1 MRSCC
6 WRSPAPLARSQ
17 SDLQSVTEVDRALRL
32 ICPPSTTRVFPHKTA
47 RARAAKPLSPGRPS
61 NTKNRSSMT
70 CAQVSLAWCIRVR
83 LGSWTFVFACVV
95 NANTGVYLPDF
106 RAWDWR
112 SERRGG
118 LPPSECHNMRILRGV
133 MMWHSLTPL
142 ASEAISA
149 VEGFV
154 VGVVGILRRR
164 NLRALGFGP
173 QARERVVWR
182 LSLSSPCFPTERP
195 GTELR

>member
-1 MRSCC
+1 MCLCLHVRHDIFLYC
-6 WRSPAPLARSQ
+6 R
-17 SDLQSVTEVDRALRL
+17 
-32 ICPPSTTRVFPHKTA
+32 PSFKEQFFPRKTA

-70 CAQVSLAWCIRVR
+70 CAQVSLAWCTRVR

-133 MMWHSLTPL
+133 MMWHSLTPRQ
-142 ASEAISA
+142 IS
-149 VEGFV
+149 VPPIRLECDK
-154 VGVVGILRRR
+154 LRCSNVTR
-164 NLRALGFGP
+164 N
-173 QARERVVWR
+173 REREEKGR
-182 LSLSSPCFPTERP
+182 ATFAQRQRTTTTTTTTTQRYRPKQAKIEGKRNTE
-195 GTELR
+195 G